1 MKWGTLLLVAL
12 LLVCPLTMFW
22 MMRHG
27 HGDHRSD
34 KSAAPDQESDEHRT

>member
-1 MKWGTLLLVAL
+1 MDWGTLLLVAL

-27 HGDHRSD
+27 HRSD
-34 KSAAPDQESDEHRT
+34 GSGKPGAPDKKSDEHRV